1 MAESKPRPWTQREE
15 KIGGVV
21 VKVMSAL
28 NTFAYRLTGGRIGGR
43 FMGGAPVLLLITIG
57 RKSGE
62 RRTAPLLYIKEG
74 NDYVIVASKGGM
86 STHPLWYRNIEAN
99 PNVEIEIGREKFKAH
114 ARRASDEEKRA
125 LWPKLVAMYPDY
137 NDYQA
142 RTARD
147 IPVLILSPTK

>member
-1 MAESKPRPWTQREE
+1 MADKQPRPWTQREE
-15 KIGGVV
+15 KIGSVV

-43 FMGGAPVLLLITIG
+43 FMGGAPVLLLVTIG

-114 ARRASDEEKRA
+114 ARRASTEEKRT

>member
-1 MAESKPRPWTQREE
+1 MADKQPRPWTPREE
-15 KIGGVV
+15 KIGNVV

-28 NTFAYRLTGGRIGGR
+28 NTVAYRLTGGRLGGR

-57 RKSGE
+57 RKTGE
-62 RRTAPLLYIKEG
+62 KRTAPLLYIKEG

-99 PNVEIEIGREKFKAH
+99 PEVEIEIGRDRFKAR
-114 ARRASDEEKRA
+114 ARRASDDEKRA

-142 RTARD
+142 RTARN
-147 IPVLILSPTK
+147 IPVVIVSPR